1 MQLAY
6 DNTFVIEDK
15 IGNIKH
21 VSSEGKKLSEIK
33 IKNIHKFMMLA
44 EDKVIIL
51 SVNAKDNFY
60 VLTLWNLIQKN
71 NVSY

>member
-1 MQLAY
+1 M
-6 DNTFVIEDK
+6 
-15 IGNIKH
+15 
-21 VSSEGKKLSEIK
+21 K